1 MDNIRHKVTEVAPCL
16 QEEAQQEIRRRYGQ
30 KLDQDRSKQEM
41 PSMPKLCSSIKT

>member
-16 QEEAQQEIRRRYGQ
+16 QEEAQQGITTKYGQ

-41 PSMPKLCSSIKT
+41 PSMPKL